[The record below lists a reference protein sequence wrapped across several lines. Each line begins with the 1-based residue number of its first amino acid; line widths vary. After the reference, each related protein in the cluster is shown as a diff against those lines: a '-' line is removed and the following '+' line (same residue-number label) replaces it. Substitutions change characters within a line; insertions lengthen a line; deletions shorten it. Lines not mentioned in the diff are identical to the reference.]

1 MKAIIALMIFLNT
14 INPIKVY
21 MYGDEVYFHFN
32 TRMEFEDNSA
42 KLSTEVKA
50 QLDAIAFSLQE
61 RPKLKIEIES
71 HTDIATRPT
80 VAVEVTRNRANA
92 IKDYLVRVGVNP
104 KNIKAVGYGYKKPLI
119 NCEDMFNC
127 TPEENKKNRRVS
139 IRLINL
145 RRIGAYELVYN

>member
-1 MKAIIALMIFLNT
+1 MKAIIALMILFNT
-14 INPIKVY
+14 ITPIKVY

-32 TRMEFEDNSA
+32 TKIKFEHNSA
-42 KLSTEVKA
+42 KLSTEIKG
-50 QLDAIAFSLQE
+50 QLDDVALSLIE

-71 HTDIATRPT
+71 HTDIATRPS
-80 VAVEVTRNRANA
+80 VAVIITDKRANR
-92 IKDYLVRVGVNP
+92 IKDYLVRTGVNP

-127 TPEENKKNRRVS
+127 TPEENKKNRRVV

-145 RRIGAYELVYN
+145 RQVGAYKLVY